1 LDMGAI
7 VLHAVHPVAA
17 NKRRLPEKSYRR
29 AVIETSPPD
38 TDALFDCTH
47 AERAVAAQ
55 DGEKDE
61 DAPLPPTGA

>member
-1 LDMGAI
+1 MGGI
-7 VLHAVHPVAA
+7 VLHAVRLAA
-17 NKRRLPEKSYRR
+17 NRHGLPDESCRSP
-29 AVIETSPPD
+29 VMETSPPD

-47 AERAVAAQ
+47 AERAVATQ